1 VILVKNLSAVK
12 SWLIRLGIFIVLS
25 FIIIAAFRSLF
36 GDPEYTVMHSYP
48 SPDGKYKAEL
58 SWATWGGWGYTYCF
72 EKVTV
77 QRNIKELIFISAA
90 EIYKGS
96 CYGRKSTDEDFVVW
110 LNDKTLQIAL
120 YIERLD
126 GDGYHFSR
134 GAMPDGLKAILKLN
148 LE

>member
-1 VILVKNLSAVK
+1 VKELSVAK
-12 SWLIRLGIFIVLS
+12 NWLIRLGMFFILIFIVG
-25 FIIIAAFRSLF
+25 AGCHSLF
-36 GDPEYTVMHSYP
+36 GEPEYTVMYSYP

-58 SWATWGGWGYTYCF
+58 SWAAWGGWGYTYCF

-77 QRNIKELIFISAA
+77 QRNVRAMLSTIPA

-96 CYGRKSTDEDFVVW
+96 CYGRKPTDEGFVVW
-110 LNDKTLQIAL
+110 LSDKTLQIAL

-126 GDGYHFSR
+126 GDGYEFSR
-134 GAMPDGLKAILKLN
+134 GAMPDDLKAILKIN